1 MVGFETWIREL
12 KSTLCNPSL
21 SYKLEKENSGHGP
34 QCYSNCQGSYTL
46 DCVVD
51 CRNGNWYSIVTH
63 PMTLTFLHK
72 MGQHYQGITIY
83 ASSSE
88 VYATEITRQITMRVL
103 QGPIIKLW
111 VLGNVCLMTTIPTT
125 Q

>member
-12 KSTLCNPSL
+12 KSTLCNPSFEL
-21 SYKLEKENSGHGP
+21 QNLKKKTLVMDLNVTLIVR
-34 QCYSNCQGSYTL
+34 GSYTL

-111 VLGNVCLMTTIPTT
+111 VLGECCV
-125 Q
+125 